1 MFKLVVDREK
11 EIENFVFR
19 GYYLI
24 EVLIFNLLIVEIY
37 MFKYIVV
44 EKNWVFFEELEFV
57 KKSIDIL
64 LSNILVVKDIKE
76 FKKILLVFIFFK

>member
-64 LSNILVVKDIKE
+64 LSNILIVKDIKD

>member
-37 MFKYIVV
+37 MFKYIAV

-64 LSNILVVKDIKE
+64 LSNILIVKDIKE

>member
-24 EVLIFNLLIVEIY
+24 EVLIFDLLIVEIY

-44 EKNWVFFEELEFV
+44 EKIWVFFDELEFV